1 MSMLRGKIL
10 LTVLMTAAV
19 WCGAPEAMAQGAD
32 TVAVDSSARVKYSF
46 GQTQMLQQS
55 DANKKGK
62 AGARY
67 GLYAGWGRRTADEPT
82 NQGAAANNFY
92 RKMRDGVNVGIDFTY
107 FYPGKTEDRNN
118 GLGVKI
124 NNWHNSVSLYSVTEI
139 ENILFGEVM
148 YSFRKF
154 GEGRKSVFWLNL
166 GLGMYWYY
174 EKLDSP
180 VLLMSGGGLAMGY
193 NIDLGYDFFLKK
205 NLYFGIAA
213 SLYTGALTYMDYM
226 DENSKMQRVKFDKDE
241 YISLA
246 QYGLS
251 AGIKYH
257 F

>member
-1 MSMLRGKIL
+1 MLRGKIL
-10 LTVLMTAAV
+10 LTVLMTAAM

-32 TVAVDSSARVKYSF
+32 TVAVDTSARVRYSF
-46 GQTQMLQQS
+46 GQTQMLQQES
-55 DANKKGK
+55 ANKQGK

-67 GLYAGWGRRTADEPT
+67 GLYAGWGRRTAKEPT

-92 RKMRDGVNVGIDFTY
+92 RKMRDGVNVGIDYTY
-107 FYPGKTEDRNN
+107 FSPGNQEDRNN
-118 GLGVKI
+118 GFGIKI
-124 NNWHNSVSLYSVTEI
+124 NNWHNSISLYSVTEI
-139 ENILFGEVM
+139 ENILFGEAM

-154 GEGRKSVFWLNL
+154 GEDRKSVFWLNL

-174 EKLDSP
+174 EKVDSP
-180 VLLMSGGGLAMGY
+180 ILLMTGGGLAMGY
-193 NIDLGYDFFLKK
+193 NIDLGYDVLLKD

-241 YISLA
+241 YIGLA
-246 QYGLS
+246 QYGIT